1 MRDFKGLVSS
11 TPLFLASLF
20 NLKRYSENTLH
31 HVFLLETLQ
40 RFPISHRA
48 KAKAITGLQDPET
61 IFPTPHARYLSVL
74 VSCGLCSRLA
84 SLVFNKLSPQVLC
97 LLLLSPL
104 PRALLAHVCMHVPCS
119 SFRGRNRH
127 SLCPHW
133 ADSRVGRWAL
143 SSQTNKIRTQSA
155 MSSMVENTC
164 TPTPRE
170 NDGAELLNS
179 ELRTKERPYKERSF
193 KLGVVCK

>member
-1 MRDFKGLVSS
+1 MYFCLKLSRDFPSHTEQKPKPSLAYRTLKSS
-11 TPLFLASLF
+11 SL
-20 NLKRYSENTLH
+20 LPMPVTSPSS
-31 HVFLLETLQ
+31 
-40 RFPISHRA
+40 FPVVYA
-48 KAKAITGLQDPET
+48 AA
-61 IFPTPHARYLSVL
+61 
-74 VSCGLCSRLA
+74 LA

-104 PRALLAHVCMHVPCS
+104 PRALLAHVCMHLPCS

-133 ADSRVGRWAL
+133 ADSRVGRGAL

-155 MSSMVENTC
+155 MSIMVENTC